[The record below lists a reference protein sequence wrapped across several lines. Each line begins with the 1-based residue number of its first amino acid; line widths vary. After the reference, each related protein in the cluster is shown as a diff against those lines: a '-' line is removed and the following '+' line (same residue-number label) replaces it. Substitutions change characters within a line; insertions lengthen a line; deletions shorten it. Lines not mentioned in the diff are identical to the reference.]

1 MGKSSLI
8 IVMGMSVLVAFFVL
22 KLNSNSRENL
32 STTVDMFDQT
42 QARLIANT
50 GVEIYLEELYQ
61 DPSLI
66 NTTSSPK
73 SLFNGSY
80 VVNLAGTLPNVRVT
94 STATFQGVTHTSVAD
109 AWLEPINLPRMPGGI
124 YISTKSVVSAKEIG
138 AMKVNGLD
146 HDTTGAIKGDG
157 KPAVWAVG
165 VDNETQKQD
174 ILNNLLKPANLQGL
188 INKATGETGFPSVG
202 VDNLSIEWG
211 EIYQYLA
218 NTADQTFI
226 NDIPKGSNLGTLSK
240 PMITLV
246 NADVSANKSITVNGG
261 AGAGILIVNGN
272 IKFAGNFKFKGI
284 ILCYKNTDI
293 SFESAGTN
301 EVLGGVIIAGQSVG
315 FKLTGTMDVKYSQD
329 VINQLKSN
337 LKADGFTI
345 LSWYE

>member
-8 IVMGMSVLVAFFVL
+8 IVLGMSVIVAFFVL
-22 KLNSNSRENL
+22 KLNSNSKENL
-32 STTVDMFDQT
+32 STTVDMFEQT

-66 NTTSSPK
+66 NTTSSTQ

-124 YISTKSVVSAKEIG
+124 YISTTAVVSAKEIG
-138 AMKVNGLD
+138 DMEVSGLN
-146 HDTTGAIKGDG
+146 HDTSGVIKGDG
-157 KPAVWAVG
+157 KPAVWAVA
-165 VDNETQKQD
+165 VDNDAQKQD
-174 ILNNLLKPANLQGL
+174 ILNNLKKPDKLTGL
-188 INKATGETGFPSVG
+188 INQSTGETGYPSVG
-202 VDNLSIEWG
+202 VDDISVEWG
-211 EIYQYLA
+211 SIYQYLA
-218 NTADQTFI
+218 NSADQTFI
-226 NDIPKGSNLGTLSK
+226 NDLPNGTDLGTLTSPK
-240 PMITLV
+240 ITLI
-246 NADVSANKSITVNGG
+246 NADANETKSIIVNGG
-261 AGAGILIVNGN
+261 EGAGILVVNGN
-272 IKFAGNFKFKGI
+272 VKFTGNFSYKGI

-293 SFESAGTN
+293 TFESTGTN
-301 EVLGGVIIAGQSVG
+301 NVLGGIIVAGQQVG
-315 FKLTGTMDVKYSQD
+315 FKLTGTMNVKHSMD
-329 VINQLKSN
+329 VINLLKSN

>member
-8 IVMGMSVLVAFFVL
+8 IVLGMSVIVAFFVL

-50 GVEIYLEELYQ
+50 GVEIYLEELYN

-66 NTTSSPK
+66 NTTSSPQ

-124 YISTKSVVSAKEIG
+124 YISTTAVVSAKEIG
-138 AMKVNGLD
+138 DMEVSGLN
-146 HDTTGAIKGDG
+146 HDTSGVIKGDG
-157 KPAVWAVG
+157 KPAVWAVA
-165 VDNETQKQD
+165 VDNDVQKQD
-174 ILNNLLKPANLQGL
+174 ILNNLKKPAKLTGL
-188 INKATGETGFPSVG
+188 INQSTGETGYPSVG
-202 VDNLSIEWG
+202 VDNMSIEWG
-211 EIYQYLA
+211 DIYQYLA
-218 NTADQTFI
+218 NAADQTFM
-226 NDIPKGSNLGTLSK
+226 NDIPNGADLGTLTNPK
-240 PMITLV
+240 ITLI
-246 NADVSANKSITVNGG
+246 NADANETKSIIVNGG
-261 AGAGILIVNGN
+261 EGAGILVVNGN
-272 IKFAGNFKFKGI
+272 VKFTGNFSYKGI

-293 SFESAGTN
+293 TFESTGTN
-301 EVLGGVIIAGQSVG
+301 NVLGGIIVAGQQVS
-315 FKLTGTMDVKYSQD
+315 FKLTGTMNVKHSMD
-329 VINQLKSN
+329 VINLLKSN